1 MNDLEY
7 IAQSCRADERLLNIV
22 KDVANMSGEEREDFA
37 KKVRQYFLG
46 KNSEEDNNAYKFF
59 KIILEDEN
67 ARKILEILGEK

>member
-7 IAQSCRADERLLNIV
+7 IAQSCRDDERLLNIV
-22 KDVANMSGEEREDFA
+22 KDVANMSGEEREDFV